1 MSKILQLL
9 GFFGLIICIA
19 LITVVAVV
27 TLSLGPINSA
37 QTETQSFVIA
47 KGQGT
52 ISIGNKLSE
61 AGLIRNPLIFRL
73 VVRQQGLSSQ
83 LQSGTFELSP
93 TMSVLQIAQVL
104 TQGTE
109 DLWITVLEGWRTEE
123 IAGMLSRQEL
133 PLFDEVEFMKLAKP
147 SEGYL
152 FPDTYLVPKQSTAA
166 QLYQLLTTTFDRKI
180 EKGLAVQLNASQ
192 RSMADVITMAS
203 LVQREAQSEED
214 MRHVAG
220 ILWNRYDI
228 NMPLQVDATLQ
239 YVAITKAE
247 SGKWWT
253 PPSAADKAIVSPYNT
268 YLNTGLP
275 PYPIANPGL
284 TAVKAA
290 AEPIVTEDL
299 FYIHDRQGLIH
310 YATTYEQ
317 HQKNIDLYLR

>member
-1 MSKILQLL
+1 MSKIMQLL

>member
-37 QTETQSFVIA
+37 QTETQSFVVA